1 MRTVSIGSVRLLP
14 RFWLFI
20 PSSIAGLLLLYA
32 AGLTNS
38 YVEIPNEP
46 PRLVREEGERVF
58 KQTVIVNSEYFAHR
72 PIFNTASAL
81 FLIGAGVSLVTG
93 SQTVVQGKPTPKPEA
108 IDAPAKKPLATK
120 TPLPPPSPS
129 PIAPPQE
136 PVTVSDWLE
145 PLTPAP
151 SPPPIA
157 QSPEPK
163 PVTDINPEPEED
175 GDDLWADLIE
185 EVDASPIVFGGF
197 TLPPEDPDEWIDRF
211 IRQRQ
216 LRIAGN
222 PGSGKSFFSTKLLIA
237 DLKAGANIAVCDTNF
252 GKPRR
257 TKNGSILL
265 DDRGQAILTDWNGF
279 SPESIFNE
287 KTEIAR
293 VVREFHEEMA
303 NRKRLCTEA
312 ARTETRLKPFQ
323 PWMLYFDEID
333 ATLSGF
339 KATGYASVL
348 DHLSDLISEGD
359 GYGVGVRLIGQSL
372 AVGRSQINEALNGQ
386 LSVLI
391 LGGTALNAGEVS
403 KLKISRG
410 QVDELIAQVTALN
423 ESGKFGAIVQFS
435 SGEVQAVAVPD
446 LSDLDQYRFSKESAK
461 CLTTTPILADDPLL
475 AAQEEVAV

>member
-1 MRTVSIGSVRLLP
+1 
-14 RFWLFI
+14 
-20 PSSIAGLLLLYA
+20 
-32 AGLTNS
+32 
-38 YVEIPNEP
+38 
-46 PRLVREEGERVF
+46 
-58 KQTVIVNSEYFAHR
+58 
-72 PIFNTASAL
+72 
-81 FLIGAGVSLVTG
+81 
-93 SQTVVQGKPTPKPEA
+93 
-108 IDAPAKKPLATK
+108 
-120 TPLPPPSPS
+120 
-129 PIAPPQE
+129 
-136 PVTVSDWLE
+136 
-145 PLTPAP
+145 
-151 SPPPIA
+151 
-157 QSPEPK
+157 
-163 PVTDINPEPEED
+163 
-175 GDDLWADLIE
+175 
-185 EVDASPIVFGGF
+185 
-197 TLPPEDPDEWIDRF
+197 
-211 IRQRQ
+211 
-216 LRIAGN
+216 
-222 PGSGKSFFSTKLLIA
+222 
-237 DLKAGANIAVCDTNF
+237 
-252 GKPRR
+252 
-257 TKNGSILL
+257 LL

-323 PWMLYFDEID
+323 PWHLYFDEID